1 MDNIIF
7 GIRPVIEAI
16 ETGKQI
22 EKVYLRH
29 GADSE
34 LLHRLV
40 RLIKQH
46 GIFVQWVPVERL
58 NRFTQKNHQGVVA
71 LCAAV
76 ELADF
81 ETVAEH
87 IIQNIENPLVIIL
100 DGVTD
105 VRNFGAIA
113 RSAECAGAQAVIMPA
128 KGAAP
133 VNADAV
139 KTSCGALS
147 IIPVCRVPNLKTAVF
162 YLKSA
167 GFQIIAATEKAEKF
181 YYEVDYV
188 KPTAIIMGAEDTG
201 ISRANIEL
209 CDEQVKIPICGKIN
223 SLNVSA
229 AASVLM
235 FETVRQKQKPT
246 ETQSAG
252 GI

>member
-1 MDNIIF
+1 MENIIF

-16 ETGKQI
+16 ETGKEI
-22 EKVYLRH
+22 EKIYLKQ
-29 GADSE
+29 GSDGE
-34 LLHRLV
+34 LFHQLT
-40 RLIKQH
+40 RLIKQRN
-46 GIFVQWVPVERL
+46 IFTQWVPVERL

-71 LCAAV
+71 LCAAI

-81 ETVAEH
+81 ETTIEN
-87 IIQNIENPLVIIL
+87 IIQSTENPLVVIL

-139 KTSCGALS
+139 KTSCGALN
-147 IIPVCRVPNLKTAVF
+147 IIPVCRVPNLKTAIF

-167 GFQIIAATEKAEKF
+167 GFQIIAATEKAEKL
-181 YYEVDYV
+181 YYDINYI
-188 KPTAIIMGAEDTG
+188 KPTALIMGSEDTG
-201 ISRANIEL
+201 ISRTNIEL

-229 AASVLM
+229 AASILM
-235 FETVRQKQKPT
+235 FEAVKQKQKNN
-246 ETQSAG
+246 
-252 GI
+252 I

>member
-22 EKVYLRH
+22 EKIYLKN

-34 LLHRLV
+34 LFHQLS

-46 GIFVQWVPVERL
+46 GIFAQWVPVERL

-71 LCAAV
+71 LCAVV
-76 ELADF
+76 ELAGF
-81 ETVAEH
+81 ETT
-87 IIQNIENPLVIIL
+87 IEKIMQTVKNPLVIIL

-133 VNADAV
+133 INADAV
-139 KTSCGALS
+139 KTSCGALN
-147 IIPVCRVPNLKTAVF
+147 IIPVCRVPNLKTAIY
-162 YLKSA
+162 YLKST
-167 GFQIIAATEKAEKF
+167 GFQIIAATEKAEKL
-181 YYEVDYV
+181 YYEANYV

-223 SLNVSA
+223 ALNVSA
-229 AASVLM
+229 AASILM
-235 FETVRQKQKPT
+235 YEMLRQKQKN
-246 ETQSAG
+246 E
-252 GI
+252 

>member
-7 GIRPVIEAI
+7 GIRPVIEAL
-16 ETGKQI
+16 ETGKHI
-22 EKVYLRH
+22 EKIYLKQ
-29 GADSE
+29 GADSDLFHQ
-34 LLHRLV
+34 LL

-46 GIFVQWVPVERL
+46 GILVQWVPLERL

-71 LCAAV
+71 LCAVV

-81 ETVAEH
+81 ETTVEK
-87 IIQNIENPLVIIL
+87 IIQTVKNPLVVIL

-133 VNADAV
+133 INADAV
-139 KTSCGALS
+139 KTSCGALN
-147 IIPVCRVPNLKTAVF
+147 IIPVCRVPNLKTAIF
-162 YLKSA
+162 YLKST
-167 GFQIIAATEKAEKF
+167 GFQIIAAAEKAEKP
-181 YYEVDYV
+181 YYDADYV

-201 ISRANIEL
+201 ISRTNIEL
-209 CDEQVKIPICGKIN
+209 CDEQVKIPVCGKIN

-229 AASVLM
+229 AASILM
-235 FETVRQKQKPT
+235 YEAIRQKQKN
-246 ETQSAG
+246 E
-252 GI
+252 

>member
-7 GIRPVIEAI
+7 GIRPVMEAI

-22 EKVYLRH
+22 EKIYLKQ
-29 GADSE
+29 GADGE
-34 LLHRLV
+34 LLHQLM

-46 GIFVQWVPVERL
+46 NVFVQWVPIERL

-81 ETVAEH
+81 ETIVEN
-87 IIQNIENPLVIIL
+87 IIQTVENSLVVIL

-113 RSAECAGAQAVIMPA
+113 RSAECVGAQAVIMPA

-133 VNADAV
+133 INADAV
-139 KTSCGALS
+139 KTSCGALN
-147 IIPVCRVPNLKTAVF
+147 IIPVCKVPNLKTAIF

-181 YYEVDYV
+181 YFDVDYV
-188 KPTAIIMGAEDTG
+188 KPTAIIMGDESAG

-209 CDEQVKIPICGKIN
+209 CDEQVKIPILGKIN

-235 FETVRQKQKPT
+235 FETVRQKQKMNK
-246 ETQSAG
+246 
-252 GI
+252 

>member
-16 ETGKQI
+16 EAGKQI
-22 EKVYLRH
+22 EKIYLKQSAAGDLFH
-29 GADSE
+29 QLA
-34 LLHRLV
+34 

-46 GIFVQWVPVERL
+46 NIFVQRVPVERL
-58 NRFTQKNHQGVVA
+58 NRITQKNHQGVVA

-81 ETVAEH
+81 ETT
-87 IIQNIENPLVIIL
+87 IENIMQTVKNPLAVIL

-113 RSAECAGAQAVIMPA
+113 RSAECAGIQVLIMPA

-133 VNADAV
+133 INADAI
-139 KTSCGALS
+139 KTSCGALN
-147 IIPVCRVPNLKTAVF
+147 IIPVCKVPNLKAAVF

-167 GFQIIAATEKAEKF
+167 GFQIVAATEKAEKP
-181 YYEVDYV
+181 YYDANYV
-188 KPTAIIMGAEDTG
+188 KPTAIVMGAEDTG

-229 AASVLM
+229 AASILM
-235 FETVRQKQKPT
+235 YEALRQKQ
-246 ETQSAG
+246 QSDHTCFP
-252 GI
+252 